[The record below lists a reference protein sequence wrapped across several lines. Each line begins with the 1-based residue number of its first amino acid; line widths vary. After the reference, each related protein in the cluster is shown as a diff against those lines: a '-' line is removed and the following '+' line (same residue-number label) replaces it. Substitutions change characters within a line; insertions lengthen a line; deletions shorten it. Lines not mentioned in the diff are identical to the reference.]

1 MPKQNQPRH
10 SAYCTRVP
18 YLQCG
23 TLRPTHPGTPCCI
36 RPDVQWWNGT
46 VQCIDLTLTPAAAL
60 SPHACAAV
68 PCRRVYGR
76 VAETWQGN
84 LVVQGIKNL
93 ADAVS
98 NKVGSVFLEKPAT
111 STSVPSMG
119 VHLCI
124 MAPTAS
130 APAPARVLPPASCLS
145 HLPICAPCVA
155 CRSVQL
161 SSRASRPM
169 YHHLRPLQAF
179 LSPHLPLPNI
189 TNSSYPL
196 GLWHSPT
203 L

>member
-124 MAPTAS
+124 MAPTL
-130 APAPARVLPPASCLS
+130 LPRHQHVCC
-145 HLPICAPCVA
+145 HLPHASLTSPYVPLVWHA
-155 CRSVQL
+155 DL
-161 SSRASRPM
+161 SSRLLVLPGQCIITFAPCKPSC
-169 YHHLRPLQAF
+169 HHTYLCQ
-179 LSPHLPLPNI
+179 
-189 TNSSYPL
+189 T
-196 GLWHSPT
+196 
-203 L
+203 